1 MKLKGKVAL
10 VTGAS
15 RGIGRAVA
23 LRLAQEGAD
32 VVVNYHSNFQ
42 AANQV
47 AGKIKN
53 IGQRALVVKAN
64 VANGNEVNEM
74 VNSALEKFG
83 KINILV
89 NNAGIELVGP
99 FVDLREEDWD
109 AMFNTNVKGCFLC
122 CRAVAKH
129 MIKQKGGKII
139 NIASMLGKI
148 GYESFAAYCA
158 TKFAVIGFT
167 QSIALELAPYNINV
181 NAVCPGSVDTD
192 MLKKEF
198 EDLAKQQGILVEEVR
213 AKNISG
219 IPLGRLEK
227 PEDVAGLVAFLASDD
242 SDYMTGQ
249 AINICGGVIMH

>member
-10 VTGAS
+10 VTRAS
-15 RGIGRAVA
+15 RGIGRAIA

-32 VVVNYHSNFQ
+32 VVVNYHSNFK

-47 AGKIKN
+47 AGKIKKM
-53 IGQRALVVKAN
+53 GQRVLVVKAN
-64 VANGNEVNEM
+64 VANGDEVNKM

-83 KINILV
+83 KIDILV
-89 NNAGIELVGP
+89 NNAGIALVGS

-109 AMFNTNVKGCFLC
+109 AMFNTNVKGCFFC

-139 NIASMLGKI
+139 NIASTCGKT
-148 GYESFAAYCA
+148 GYKILAAYCA

-181 NAVCPGSVDTD
+181 NAVCPGAVDTD
-192 MLKKEF
+192 MSKKEN
-198 EDLAKQQGILVEEVR
+198 EDLAKQQGISVEEVG
-213 AKNISG
+213 AKNILG

-227 PEDVAGLVAFLASDD
+227 PEEVAGLVAFLASDD

-249 AINICGGVIMH
+249 AINICGGVVMH